1 MYLKNFPCI
10 KYLKLYEPYGP
21 LALFFV
27 GAQNMSVE
35 TFIEHS
41 SDTVKQ
47 KTKSRGLIRL
57 LGLKQ
62 FWDEKQWI

>member
-41 SDTVKQ
+41 SDTVKR
-47 KTKSRGLIRL
+47 KTNKAVN
-57 LGLKQ
+57 
-62 FWDEKQWI
+62 